1 MALWEAPMTAIVNS
15 SSREKTCL
23 RCEGLRAGSSSSCLN
38 PVTGRG
44 PMIGLEPVH
53 RTRSLEDMVNGS
65 DVFSS
70 EGSMLTVHF
79 SDYFC

>member
-1 MALWEAPMTAIVNS
+1 
-15 SSREKTCL
+15 
-23 RCEGLRAGSSSSCLN
+23 
-38 PVTGRG
+38 
-44 PMIGLEPVH
+44 MIGLEPVH